1 MQYYF
6 TRMIDCIKVR
16 SIAGTL
22 SLAVVLFVISVSSG
36 FGQRT
41 AAVDSIQK
49 QANPVTLTQAIQ
61 ISLANNSQIQQALL
75 SIKNADQQV
84 RTAWSEVLPEVTASA
99 NYTRNLEVPVNFIPE
114 IVFNP
119 EGDPNN
125 LVPVAF
131 GTDNNW
137 SGGVTVSQ
145 TIFNGRAFIGV
156 NTSQLFKT
164 AQAESLRA
172 TAQQVVTQTRLA
184 YYNVLVAQERVRLQQ
199 AQIDRIQEN
208 LEDARARLEQGFVDE
223 YAVLQLEVQL
233 SNLQP
238 QLTQAQ
244 YAVDDALRNLLDVM
258 GLPVELPLD
267 IQGDLNNYE
276 IRSQTTSEAANA
288 SLKEVDTMTP
298 LNLQAD
304 STAINKVA
312 EYRGDL
318 RILDVQQQLQEK
330 QVKAQQSQ
338 YLPSLTASY
347 NLQYSAAQPGRPV
360 FFGTEEQRARS
371 QTFLLNLRLPIF
383 QGFSRDAAIQQ
394 AKIQMRQLELQE
406 FQTKQNARKEIVNAE
421 ENIRAVYETATARQ
435 KAIEQAQRG
444 YERALLRYQNGLG
457 SQQEVTDAQL
467 QLRQAELNYA
477 QMVFNYLAA
486 KARYD
491 LAVGMVPFV
500 DQQPQQVREDI
511 TTQ

>member
-1 MQYYF
+1 MQLV
-6 TRMIDCIKVR
+6 TIITVAIL
-16 SIAGTL
+16 SIITCNNALAQQSANVDTL
-22 SLAVVLFVISVSSG
+22 RGQENPIS
-36 FGQRT
+36 
-41 AAVDSIQK
+41 
-49 QANPVTLTQAIQ
+49 LTQAIQ
-61 ISLANNSQIQQALL
+61 IALANNSQIRGALL

-84 RTAWSEVLPEVTASA
+84 RTSWSEVLPEVTATA

-119 EGDPNN
+119 EGDPNT

-156 NTSQLFKT
+156 NTSELFKT

-172 TAQQVVTQTRLA
+172 VAQQIVTQTRLA
-184 YYNVLVAQERVRLQQ
+184 YYQVLIAKERVRLQQ
-199 AQIDRIQEN
+199 AQINRIQKN
-208 LEDARARLEQGFVDE
+208 LDDAKAQLEQGFVDE

-238 QLTQAQ
+238 QLTQSR
-244 YAVDDALRNLLDVM
+244 YAVDEAIRNLLDVM
-258 GLPVELPLD
+258 GLPVKLSLEV
-267 IQGDLNNYE
+267 QGDLNSYE
-276 IRSQTTSEAANA
+276 IQSEKASEIVNA
-288 SLKEVDTMTP
+288 SLKQVDTITP
-298 LNLQAD
+298 LYLQKD
-304 STAINKVA
+304 SIMVNKAA
-312 EYRGDL
+312 ELRGDL
-318 RILDVQQQLQEK
+318 RVLDVQQKLQEK
-330 QVKAQQSQ
+330 QIKAQQSQ
-338 YLPSLTASY
+338 YLPTLTASY
-347 NLQYSAAQPGRPV
+347 NLQYTAAQPGQPV
-360 FFGTEEQRARS
+360 FFGTEDQRARS
-371 QTFLLNLRLPIF
+371 QTFMLNFRLPIF
-383 QGFSRDAAIQQ
+383 QGFRRDAAIQQ

-406 FQTKQNARKEIVNAE
+406 FQTEQNARKEIINAK

-435 KAIEQAQRG
+435 KALDQAERG
-444 YERALLRYQNGLG
+444 YERALLRYRNGLG

-491 LAVGMVPFV
+491 MAVGMVPFI
-500 DQQPQQVREDI
+500 DRDPSAVRETV